1 MDLRNWRE
9 ETRNSDL
16 RTPQRAAAAEDTS
29 LGIVREER
37 VNAPDP
43 AAWLREVKRKG
54 HGTVRTVG
62 QTKLSVLSEY
72 LASGLRTVEG
82 VTAQRWTTLDQR
94 NKLTDVFSE
103 SSIEMYT
110 RLQLL
115 TLTEK
120 GLKPTDKGIN
130 VIDSILPDLL
140 NILKRK
146 YN

>member
-37 VNAPDP
+37 VNAPDS